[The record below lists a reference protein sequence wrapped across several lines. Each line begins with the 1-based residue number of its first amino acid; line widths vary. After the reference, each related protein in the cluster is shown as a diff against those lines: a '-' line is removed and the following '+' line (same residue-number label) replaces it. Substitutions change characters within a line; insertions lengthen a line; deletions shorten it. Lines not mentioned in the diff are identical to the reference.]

1 MLDAAEEITSEK
13 SVVKQI
19 YETQNDTQQN
29 DYLHEFAIGK
39 EADKM
44 EQKLPDKIKTSSIM
58 ENGSQIFAA
67 SMFDQGDDSD
77 LLQPI
82 VVPIGEISDSKN
94 FSVPVEMGQKNSTAN
109 AEKLGT
115 SDNEKIGRSAHNE
128 TSIKQFEHQQTA
140 TTDGTQNRSQ
150 SQNEKNENFS
160 DKNSLS
166 VSIEEITDRTTS
178 QFSKYIELYNEKIW
192 APLCKCG
199 HN

>member
-1 MLDAAEEITSEK
+1 MLDAAEETTSEK
-13 SVVKQI
+13 SVVKQNA
-19 YETQNDTQQN
+19 ETQNDTQQN
-29 DYLHEFAIGK
+29 DYSHEFAIGK

-44 EQKLPDKIKTSSIM
+44 EQKLPDKMETSSAM
-58 ENGSQIFAA
+58 ENSSQIFAA

-94 FSVPVEMGQKNSTAN
+94 FSVPVEMEQKDSTVK

-140 TTDGTQNRSQ
+140 TMDGTQNQSQ
-150 SQNEKNENFS
+150 SKNEKYKNLL

-166 VSIEEITDRTTS
+166 ASIEEIAYRTTS
-178 QFSKYIELYNEKIW
+178 QFSNYSRLS
-192 APLCKCG
+192 L
-199 HN
+199 